1 MTDSR
6 KMLGAPTLAML
17 PRVADSLSFLYMETV
32 RVVQDDTG
40 VCAQVERAGQTDRVY
55 LPAAALSCILMGP
68 GTSIT
73 QPAMATLARHN
84 TTVLWTGAGGVR
96 MYASSQSSA
105 LATTWLEKQTRAW
118 ADDTTRLAV
127 AQRMF
132 SLRFGEKVEETTTI
146 AQLRGLEGARM
157 KTLYRSLADRHGIR
171 GFKRNYDPHNWEGQ
185 SPVNQALSAA
195 NTALYGV
202 CHAAILGLG
211 CSPALGFV
219 HQRKQHAFVY
229 DIADLYKAKHTVP
242 LAFALWKSSNPE
254 GEARRRLREDF
265 RAYRLLPQIVQD
277 LQWLFDPEHTEQR
290 EMTNP
295 KLVSLWD
302 PDLGDVAAGVNYA
315 DTDPDW

>member
-1 MTDSR
+1 MTDPR
-6 KMLGAPTLAML
+6 KMLGAPALAML
-17 PRVADSLSFLYMETV
+17 PRVADSLSFLYLETV

-55 LPAAALSCILMGP
+55 LPVAALSCVLMGP

-96 MYASSQSSA
+96 MYSSGQSSA
-105 LATTWLEKQTRAW
+105 LATTWLEKQARAW
-118 ADDTTRLAV
+118 ADDGTRTAV

-157 KTLYRSLADRHGIR
+157 KTLYRFLADRHGVR

-185 SPVNQALSAA
+185 SSVNQALSAA

-202 CHAAILGLG
+202 CHAAVLGLG

-219 HQRKQHAFVY
+219 HSGKQHAFVY
-229 DIADLYKAKHTVP
+229 DVADLYKAEHTVP
-242 LAFALWKSSNPE
+242 LAFALRKSSNPE

-277 LQWLFDPEHTEQR
+277 LQWLLDPEVTEQR
-290 EMTNP
+290 EMVNP
-295 KLVSLWD
+295 ALVHLWD
-302 PDLGDVAAGVNYA
+302 PDLGKVTGGVNHA
-315 DTDPDW
+315 DNDPDW